1 MIKHYGSY
9 HRENA
14 KYVYTSYDKLGAAL
28 DAASGLSAEVY
39 KNAPFDFV
47 SEGLVFGVSDAASV
61 NIPYS
66 DKSATT
72 LHYSEKTG
80 TYLYYKGGN
89 RKVDML
95 SGKNVGFENVFVL
108 FADATTYEKSSGT
121 ELVIDV
127 ISGGRGYYVTKGTLT
142 EFTWALDEIGELNF
156 YSLSGERL
164 TVNRGNSYLAFYKA
178 SDAVNVKIG

>member
-1 MIKHYGSY
+1 MIYLANDHNGVEKMKFVADWLTKHGY
-9 HRENA
+9 EF
-14 KYVYTSYDKLGAAL
+14 KW
-28 DAASGLSAEVY
+28 
-39 KNAPFDFV
+39 
-47 SEGLVFGVSDAASV
+47 
-61 NIPYS
+61 
-66 DKSATT
+66 
-72 LHYSEKTG
+72 
-80 TYLYYKGGN
+80 
-89 RKVDML
+89 
-95 SGKNVGFENVFVL
+95 VG
-108 FADATTYEKSSGT
+108 ATTYEKSSGT